1 MRTGIVL
8 ALGAFIAATAVIS
21 GSNGATL
28 RASEDEAFKSVRA
41 VLGASLDRAGVRL
54 NELSTR
60 VRVQSADP
68 QFCEEIDALVE
79 RQRSIVH
86 ALDSLAG
93 EPEDAWRGAV
103 AGLRASVTDLEAH
116 IDRAEMMS
124 LDSIAMVDA
133 LLRAWLDDAAYSLD
147 VLDQLAGSSDSFVGH
162 IDEIRSLRESRIAI
176 ADRLADFTEV
186 DDDHG
191 LRQSLGDRLVALRR
205 RLHSLER
212 AAGSGTGPR
221 FP

>member
-8 ALGAFIAATAVIS
+8 ALGAFIAAAAVIS
-21 GSNGATL
+21 GSNGVTL

-54 NELSTR
+54 NELSAWVREQSTDPR
-60 VRVQSADP
+60 VCA
-68 QFCEEIDALVE
+68 EIDALVE

-93 EPEDAWRGAV
+93 ESDDAWRGAV
-103 AGLRASVTDLEAH
+103 AGLRASVTDLEAR

-191 LRQSLGDRLVALRR
+191 LRQSLGDKLVALRR

>member
-103 AGLRASVTDLEAH
+103 AGLRASVTDLEAR

-162 IDEIRSLRESRIAI
+162 IDEIRSLRESRITI

-191 LRQSLGDRLVALRR
+191 LRQSLGDKLVALRR